1 MYHTFNLL
9 SKDLQL
15 IYGSQK
21 FYTLPH
27 QYDKSVFDLST
38 TSQVR
43 KAKSI
48 SISYHGGLQF
58 GRNID
63 ILIDA
68 YVD

>member
-1 MYHTFNLL
+1 MVV
-9 SKDLQL
+9 
-15 IYGSQK
+15 K

-68 YVD
+68 YVDLIKTMLHNQKWFFV